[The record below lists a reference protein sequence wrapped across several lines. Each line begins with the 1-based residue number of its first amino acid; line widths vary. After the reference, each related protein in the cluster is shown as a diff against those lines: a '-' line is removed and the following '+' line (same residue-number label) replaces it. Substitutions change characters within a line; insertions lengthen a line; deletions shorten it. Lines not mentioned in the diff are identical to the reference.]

1 MSMAR
6 LPHQQNDSPARR
18 IHELPASLANQIAA
32 GEVVERPASVAKEL
46 LENSLDAAAHWTDVD
61 IEQGGVRLIR
71 VSDDGS
77 GIHKHDLASA
87 LRRHA
92 TSKITSLSDLEQLT
106 SLGFRG
112 EALPSIASVS
122 RLTISSRCRS
132 DDHGWRISAD
142 GRAESL
148 VAVPVAHPF
157 GTTVE
162 VRDLFFST
170 PARRKFLHSERT
182 EQRHLQ
188 QIVKRMALSRFEVG
202 FRLQCDGLSLLR
214 LPPANTERLRSQRL
228 AKVCG
233 SAFLQHALQLEF
245 EVTGLRLVGWVA
257 ASGFSRAGADLQHVF
272 VNGRWVRDSLITHAL
287 RQAYQDRV
295 VPDRFPAYVLYVE
308 IDPRAVD
315 VNVHPTKH
323 EIRFRDKRFVH
334 DFLAR
339 CVSKAL
345 AQTSAGMSYFLPFG
359 QTSGGHSIADRGE
372 PRACALPALELEED
386 SAGRPGKSEAHDV
399 YRSAVWDPVG
409 GLVDDASGHGAQSIP
424 PLGYALGQLKGG
436 SYLLAENAEG
446 LVVVAVREALR
457 NVLHRRLVQA
467 HERGPLPTRPLLVPL
482 SLPVGPREI
491 RVAESCEAL
500 LKRLGFDLRWA
511 GPETL
516 LVCQI
521 PNLLQEADVS
531 QLIRDVLS
539 SLIGSDEGGV
549 DAARAASL
557 LRVMATRGAA
567 GIASPCT
574 LPQMDALLRSMEAV
588 DLVSPRNSFGPCW
601 VEFSAGQIR
610 RLFRQDRLVGA

>member
-1 MSMAR
+1 MN
-6 LPHQQNDSPARR
+6 NDFPARR
-18 IHELPASLANQIAA
+18 IRELPASLANQIAA
-32 GEVVERPASVAKEL
+32 GEVVERPASVVKEL
-46 LENSLDAAAHWTDVD
+46 LENSLDAAARWTDVD

-122 RLTISSRCRS
+122 RLTISSRCRG

-157 GTTVE
+157 GTIVE
-162 VRDLFFST
+162 VRDLFCST

-188 QIVKRMALSRFEVG
+188 QIVKRMALSRFDVG

-339 CVSKAL
+339 SVSRAL
-345 AQTSAGMSYFLPFG
+345 AQTSAGTSSLPLG
-359 QTSGGHSIADRGE
+359 QTSGERSIADGGVS
-372 PRACALPALELEED
+372 RAYALAALELEED
-386 SAGRPGKSEAHDV
+386 SAGRPGTSGVHDAD
-399 YRSAVWDPVG
+399 RSAVRDPVG
-409 GLVDDASGHGAQSIP
+409 SLGDDASRHGVQPIP

-436 SYLLAENAEG
+436 SYLLAENAQG
-446 LVVVAVREALR
+446 LVVVDVREALR

-467 HERGPLPTRPLLVPL
+467 HQRGPLPPRPLLIPL

-491 RVAESCEAL
+491 RAADSCEAL

-531 QLIRDVLS
+531 RLIRDVLS

-549 DAARAASL
+549 DAARAAAL

-567 GIASPCT
+567 GVASPCT
-574 LPQMDALLRSMEAV
+574 LPQMDALLRSMEAA
-588 DLVSPRNSFGPCW
+588 DIVSPRNSFGPCW
-601 VEFSAGQIR
+601 VELSAGEIR
-610 RLFRQDRLVGA
+610 RLFRQERPVGA